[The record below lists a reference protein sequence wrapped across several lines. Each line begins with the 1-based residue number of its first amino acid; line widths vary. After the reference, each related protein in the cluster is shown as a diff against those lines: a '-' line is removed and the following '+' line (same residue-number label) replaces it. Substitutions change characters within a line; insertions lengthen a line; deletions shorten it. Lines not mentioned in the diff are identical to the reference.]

1 MESSMNTCSITEHKS
16 FPERINASSEIPQAE
31 KMIPISQLLDD
42 NGQEISSQW
51 KENLKNGTICAVV
64 VELENGNQ
72 MFLQPRVIL
81 QEGGTR
87 EITVPSTAHFVRDEE
102 TQEPIWRLS
111 TVSGGNL

>member
-1 MESSMNTCSITEHKS
+1 MNTVCSAERKS
-16 FPERINASSEIPQAE
+16 FPERINQASEVPQTDS
-31 KMIPISQLLDD
+31 MIPISQLLDD

-51 KENLKNGTICAVV
+51 KESLTNGNIAAVV

-72 MFLQPRVIL
+72 MFLHPRVIL

-102 TQEPIWRLS
+102 TQESIWRLS
-111 TVSGGNL
+111 AVSGGSF